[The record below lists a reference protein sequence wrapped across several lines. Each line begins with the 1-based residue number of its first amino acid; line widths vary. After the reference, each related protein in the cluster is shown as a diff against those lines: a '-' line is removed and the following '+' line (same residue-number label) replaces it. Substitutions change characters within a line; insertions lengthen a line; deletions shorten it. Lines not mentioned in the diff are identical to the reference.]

1 MYCQRFDLD
10 VYVTRHARERMTQR
24 NISEAQLNEL
34 LETGRIRFKD
44 DSRLWIA
51 KKFSSRSDN
60 LVCAAVVLE
69 DKLIVKTVMHHFQ
82 WEG

>member
-1 MYCQRFDLD
+1 
-10 VYVTRHARERMTQR
+10 MTQR

-51 KKFSSRSDN
+51 KMFSSRSDN